1 MAAAS
6 QTIAAMP
13 AGDVTFADNEIAF
26 GKTFHEI
33 ADAFDDADELVPD
46 GHRDGDGLLGPGIP
60 VIYMYVRPA
69 DRGFQDPDEHVI
81 PLHVGHRRFLEPE
94 SRLGLRLHHSLHRFL
109 HGPKLTA
116 ARKMSILRVIESF
129 EMMDEMPATL
139 EQPASETVKP
149 RSVFILRFISTVV
162 LWSVALAIAFSGYEV
177 LFWLL
182 ISAFGLVALLEFYR
196 MLDHA
201 NLPNFKITGLICGG
215 IMLAG
220 SFYYFSKV
228 GPAQSYDFEL
238 SVLLFFL
245 LTVFTRQMFA
255 RLKHDEP
262 LRTMAYTL
270 FGLLYVLW
278 LFNFITKILYLT
290 PRAADGTVTGQF
302 YVLYLIAVTKFS
314 DMGAYLTGSAIGRHL
329 MSPHISAKK
338 TWEGFFGA
346 LVFALLCSLALF
358 KLMPGHLS
366 MLTWTHATVLGLLLG
381 FAAIIGDLGES
392 IIKRSTGVKDSG
404 GLLPGIGGALDLI
417 DSLLFTAPLL
427 FFYLRLVIRVS

>member
-1 MAAAS
+1 
-6 QTIAAMP
+6 
-13 AGDVTFADNEIAF
+13 
-26 GKTFHEI
+26 
-33 ADAFDDADELVPD
+33 
-46 GHRDGDGLLGPGIP
+46 
-60 VIYMYVRPA
+60 
-69 DRGFQDPDEHVI
+69 
-81 PLHVGHRRFLEPE
+81 
-94 SRLGLRLHHSLHRFL
+94 
-109 HGPKLTA
+109 
-116 ARKMSILRVIESF
+116 
-129 EMMDEMPATL
+129 
-139 EQPASETVKP
+139 
-149 RSVFILRFISTVV
+149 
-162 LWSVALAIAFSGYEV
+162 
-177 LFWLL
+177 
-182 ISAFGLVALLEFYR
+182 

-201 NLPNFKITGLICGG
+201 SLPNFKITGLICGA
-215 IMLAG
+215 IMLVG

-238 SVLLFFL
+238 AVLLFFL

-255 RLKHDEP
+255 RLREDEP

-290 PRAADGTVTGQF
+290 PRANGAVTGQF

-346 LVFALLCSLALF
+346 LGFALLCSLALF

-366 MLTWTHATVLGLLLG
+366 ALTWTHATVLGLLLG
-381 FAAIIGDLGES
+381 FAAVIGDLGES
-392 IIKRSTGVKDSG
+392 IVKRSTGVKDSG
-404 GLLPGIGGALDLI
+404 GMLPGIGGALDLI

-427 FFYLRLVIRVS
+427 FFYLRLVIRVQ